1 MQRYLCPCNFYLI
14 KAIHILKPEE
24 VDSAIKD
31 NLKLTKSSQRCKE
44 VLSSYKDVTVR
55 KAKSKEDIIIIF

>member
-14 KAIHILKPEE
+14 KAIRILKPEE

-55 KAKSKEDIIIIF
+55 KAFKKAKKIL